1 MFFLG
6 LTIGLILGVAFHINR
21 TKAQYAAFIAARAQL
36 RIEQRRIENMK
47 ARQQRLKTMLEVSRS
62 GGRLNFGESAPL
74 PAIADA
80 GQRPLSWQRQA
91 QSQTLAGPVM
101 RARPRVF

>member
-6 LTIGLILGVAFHINR
+6 LTIGLIAGVAFHLNR

-74 PAIADA
+74 PAAA
-80 GQRPLSWQRQA
+80 VKQSGQFGTDRIEVEIGQNRGRILRRG
-91 QSQTLAGPVM
+91 LGL
-101 RARPRVF
+101 